1 MPFINKVT
9 VRGTTYFLE
18 NLTDGSNIAKLPT
31 AAQGLKAN
39 DILVTEGTLGK
50 FTVTPGQLEDFKN
63 EVETNFSDLEQEFS
77 GKFET
82 LESGISEDMTQFQKN
97 ITDDIGD
104 FKAEVD
110 KLVRYELPIA
120 TDSILGGVKAAIK
133 DEAMTREVGVDA
145 DGKLWVAT
153 DIDAAKEYTD
163 SKAYSVEI
171 VDVLPT
177 VEDAEDRT
185 FYLIPKTSG
194 NGYEKYWKI
203 TDADGNSQLDEFAG
217 SSTEVVSELPT
228 EGEIDVD
235 YIVYDGNVCL
245 YYKWISGNW
254 CMVAGSV
261 AKVLQS
267 TDELEHEVGNKYT
280 DYYVKNGEIYFH
292 YRWDNETSS
301 FAMVGSDSY
310 NKTEIDDMVRNINT
324 AVGNNA
330 DDIETNRSTIASVS
344 SALDSL
350 TSQFN
355 ALDTEGYTYEADYGK
370 AVLVDGGDE
379 VDNVFTLYEIKEGVK
394 TVKNRFVIQGGG
406 GGAATT
412 SKITFER
419 ITPSPAVFTKED
431 KVEIKFTF
439 SSVDED
445 NETVD
450 GTYTW
455 KIGNQVIAQG
465 NLKQG
470 ENVMDLTEYA
480 IIGTQK
486 FSLTMVDA
494 NGTMAVK
501 TWTIQVI
508 DVRIESDFKDSRT
521 YTAGSPVNFTYK
533 PYGSIPKTVHFKLDG
548 VEIGTANVSASG
560 TQQTYT
566 IPAHEHGTH
575 LFEAY
580 ITATVN
586 DIPIETDH
594 IYRDIIWYNE
604 ESEQPIVGCIYRYDH
619 YGVVK
624 SKQYN
629 SLSIDYHVFDPNTS
643 TPTVELIEDGV
654 VVSTL
659 TLESSANT
667 WVYKSADVKEHIL
680 QIKCIETVVEIHVD
694 VVDLGYTIAPVVAN
708 LAFDFNPVGKS
719 NSDVDKL
726 WKDASTGV
734 TMYVS
739 DNFDWSNG
747 GYQLD
752 SDGNQYFCIKAG
764 TTATINYNLFA
775 NDLVME
781 DGAEFKCVFKTTN
794 VGDPNAKFLTCK
806 SGADIPVGIEM
817 GVHSANMYAGSTDK
831 FLNIPYSEDDT
842 IEFDLNINTIGEGDD
857 AESYIMTYEDGVPYR
872 PLDYT
877 ASNRLYQQDPVPI
890 VIGSTDCDVHIYR
903 MKAYSA
909 YLSDKEILDNFIA
922 DAPNAEEMIARYER
936 NDIYDENG
944 NLDPD
949 KLAEKCPQLKIIKI
963 TCPQF
968 TVGKDNKVKAT
979 TIQCVHVGGDPVLDN
994 WTAVNSSHSGQGTTS
1009 DKYGISGRNVRL
1021 IMNNDNTEITMGDGT
1036 TKYVNGEGKVTL
1048 TRTSV
1053 PNNFFNIKLNIA
1065 SSENANNALL
1075 ANRYERYLPYQ
1086 TVANKRDSKTK
1097 TTMEF
1102 VNCIVF
1108 VKEIGDLA
1116 KHTEFQDNEWHYYG
1130 LGNLGD
1136 DKKTDK
1142 TRANDPKDVKEFTV
1156 EIADNTMPCSEFPS
1170 GQGTYPIAKEDW
1182 TVGNT
1187 AYDNIFIT
1195 ANDEEGEF
1203 KTFGNGTYEFRYE
1216 AKGITDEQRA
1226 ANIQTWCDFYGWVVT
1241 ATDEEFVNE
1250 FSNWFIE
1257 DAALYYYLFTERY
1270 TMTDNRAKNSF
1281 WHYSK
1286 VYLTEEEA
1294 ESDYYKASAQYYE
1307 IDNEKASI
1315 NNGYRF
1321 DFWGYDFDTGLG
1333 IDNNGVLNRPYGK
1346 EDIDLDENNS
1356 YIFNG
1361 ARSTFFMRIRNL
1373 MQGGLTRV
1381 YNAVKEAWSAV
1392 DLINE
1397 FDAWQSEFPEEI
1409 WRKDFE
1415 RKYYRPFT
1423 GESID
1428 NSIPKLDRNYLKER
1442 YNGRK
1447 KYHRRQ
1453 FERDQEIYMGTK
1465 YLASSVTNDTN
1476 DIMFR
1481 VNSPVGAVVPY
1492 EYKLKIIP
1500 YIDMYVSAMF
1510 GNATPQQ
1517 IRAKAGQEVILSAD
1531 FEKAD
1536 DTMINIYAANR
1547 IMELDGIAPCYIK
1560 TNRFG
1565 NATKLKKLTIG
1576 NHTPGYSNPYMETLN
1591 LGNNYLLKELDLTGC
1606 DGLKGELNMTKLG
1619 NLETLIADGTSLESV
1634 TFATNG
1640 KINSASLPA
1649 TITTAIMKNLNY
1661 LTDDNFVLPT
1671 NKLDTFTEENCPY
1684 IDEKSIVEK
1693 SIKTLTEVRL
1703 TGIDW
1708 ILESTDL
1715 LNKILNKF
1723 KNHLAG
1729 KVHIAGGIRQ
1739 RELDAYADAWPDLKV
1754 TYNSIITQY
1763 PATFLNW
1770 DGTPVLDKNGNPYVQ
1785 YVDQGYKPYDP
1796 TDMDMS
1802 TPVDIDR
1809 PTRESTA
1816 ENNFT
1821 FAGWHG
1827 LDVMAQ
1833 APITVTALYTSEIR
1847 TYTVRWLK
1855 MQGVPLVTKENVPY
1869 GFAVEYDGEWP
1880 TMTDNEDAL
1889 IFNVFAGW
1897 DKSTGFI
1904 SGDTDVYAK
1913 WETANGLPSS
1923 GTDIKKMSV
1932 AQIYGV
1938 ATSGNSDNYF
1948 EDGDYIDIK
1957 LGNDYSYKNDNII
1970 ENIIINN
1977 STVLNGTESKVV
1989 ESDIKLCGS
1998 DSPAFT
2004 MAIDFEFGTN
2014 DTTSPIRPTLVSCFE
2029 NANSKGLRLF
2039 YGADGNPAIQW
2050 GDQSMTVG
2058 RGTQRNMVV
2067 IRHEKGKEF
2076 IHVYA
2081 FNSASAV
2088 VGSYSADI
2096 DYQKLTRTTQQFT
2109 DRPVIIGGFRY
2120 DPEAGLDVGKLGGL
2134 CKGTVHWVKIWN
2146 EDLGDADARNLAAWT
2161 HETVRFQYCG
2171 SGRYQVNPNTGRMTG
2186 ASFICENLLTY
2197 NYHINSSQSNVGG
2210 WEASEMRDF
2219 CNERIYDAFPTVWK
2233 SIIKKPY
2240 IPANIGNDST
2250 TVVSSQDYIYLPSCK
2265 ELNVLV
2271 TTVPYNNEGS
2281 VISWICNDDKGT
2293 APQKRIKTQ
2302 NGVAAKYWTR
2312 SAYKGYDRY
2321 WTYIA
2326 EDGSVNGNLTYA
2338 YTQTKNGIC
2347 PCFSI

>member
-9 VRGTTYFLE
+9 VRGTTYYLE

-31 AAQGLKAN
+31 ASQGLKAN
-39 DILVTEGTLGK
+39 DVLVTEGTLGK
-50 FTVTPGQLEDFKN
+50 FTVTPSQLEEFKTQ
-63 EVETNFSDLEQEFS
+63 VGTNFSDLEQDIS
-77 GKFET
+77 DQFET
-82 LESGISEDMTQFQKN
+82 LESGISENITQFQKD
-97 ITDDIGD
+97 ITEDID
-104 FKAEVD
+104 EFKAEVD

-120 TDSILGGVKAAIK
+120 TENTLGGVQPVTKTDDMIY
-133 DEAMTREVGVDA
+133 EVGVDEE
-145 DGKLWVAT
+145 GKLWVES
-153 DIDAAKEYTD
+153 DLEESKLYTD
-163 SKAYSVEI
+163 SLSYHVEI
-171 VDVLPT
+171 VDALPA
-177 VEDAEDRT
+177 VEEAEDRT

-194 NGYEKYWKI
+194 KGYEKYWKI
-203 TDADGNSQLDEFAG
+203 TKTIVDDEGNEIVESQLDEFAG
-217 SSTEVVSELPT
+217 SATEIVSELPDV
-228 EGEIDVD
+228 GEDDVD
-235 YIVYDGNVCL
+235 YLVYDGNVCL

-261 AKVLQS
+261 AKALS
-267 TDELEHEVGNKYT
+267 SMDELAQENGNEFT

-292 YRWDNETSS
+292 YRWDGSN
-301 FAMVGSDSY
+301 FVMVGSDSY
-310 NKTEIDDMVRNINT
+310 DKTEIDDMVRNINT
-324 AVGNNA
+324 AISNNA

-344 SALDSL
+344 GSLDSL

-406 GGAATT
+406 GGTTTT
-412 SKITFER
+412 STITFER
-419 ITPSPAVFTKED
+419 ITPSPAVFTKEN
-431 KVEIKFTF
+431 KVEIYFTF
-439 SSVDED
+439 SSVDTD

-455 KIGNQVIAQG
+455 KLGNQVIAQG

-470 ENVMDLTEYA
+470 ENYIDLTDFA
-480 IIGTQK
+480 TIGTQK

-508 DVRIESDFKDSRT
+508 DVRIESDFRDSRT
-521 YTAGSPVNFTYK
+521 YAAGTPVNFTYK

-548 VEIGTANVSASG
+548 KEIGTATITASG

-566 IPAHEHGTH
+566 IPAQDHGTH

-580 ITATVN
+580 VTATVN
-586 DIPIETDH
+586 DIPIEPDH

-604 ESEQPIVGCIYRYDH
+604 ESEQPVIGCVYRHDY
-619 YGVVK
+619 YGTVK

-680 QIKCIETVVEIHVD
+680 QIKCRDTVVEIHVD
-694 VVDLGYTIAPVVAN
+694 VVDLGYTITPVLAN

-726 WKDASTGV
+726 WKDTNTGV
-734 TMYVS
+734 TMSVS

-752 SDGNQYFCIKAG
+752 SDGNQYFCVKAG

-775 NDLVME
+775 NDLVMD

-794 VGDPNAKFLTCK
+794 VGNPNAKFLTCK
-806 SGADIPVGIEM
+806 SGTDIPVGIEM
-817 GVHSANMYAGSTDK
+817 SVHSANMYAGSTDK
-831 FLNIPYSEDDT
+831 FLNIPYSEDDV
-842 IEFDLNINTIGEGDD
+842 IEFDLNINILGEGDD
-857 AESYIMTYEDGVPYR
+857 AESYIMTYEDGVCYR

-903 MKAYSA
+903 MKAYTA

-968 TVGKDNKVKAT
+968 TTGKDDKVGDT

-994 WTAVNSSHSGQGTTS
+994 WTAINSSHSGQGTTS
-1009 DKYGISGRNVRL
+1009 DKYGISGRNIRL

-1048 TRTSV
+1048 TRGSV
-1053 PNNFFNIKLNIA
+1053 PNNYFNIKVNVA

-1075 ANRYERYLPYQ
+1075 AGRYDRYLPYS

-1102 VNCIVF
+1102 VPCIVF
-1108 VKEIGDLA
+1108 VKEIGDLS
-1116 KHTEFQDNEWHYYG
+1116 KHTEFQDNEWHYYA

-1142 TRANDPKDVKEFTV
+1142 TRANDSKDVKEFTV

-1170 GQGTYPIAKEDW
+1170 GEDAYPIAKENW
-1182 TVGNT
+1182 RAGNT
-1187 AYDNIFIT
+1187 AYDNIWVYGY
-1195 ANDEEGEF
+1195 DKKGEF
-1203 KTFGNGTYEFRYE
+1203 NTFGNGTYEFRYE
-1216 AKGITDEQRA
+1216 AKGVTDEQRE
-1226 ANIQTWCDFYGWVVT
+1226 ANIQTWCDLYGWIVT

-1257 DAALYYYLFTERY
+1257 DAALYFYLFTERY
-1270 TMTDNRAKNSF
+1270 TMTDSRAKNSF
-1281 WHYSK
+1281 WHWSK

-1294 ESDYYKASAQYYE
+1294 ESDYYKNSAVFYE
-1307 IDNEKASI
+1307 VDNEKASI
-1315 NNGYRF
+1315 NGGYRC
-1321 DFWGYDFDTGLG
+1321 DFWFYDADTAIG

-1373 MQGGLTRV
+1373 MKGGLTRV
-1381 YNAVKEAWSAV
+1381 YNAVKDAWDAN
-1392 DLINE
+1392 DLITE

-1409 WRKDFE
+1409 WRRNFE
-1415 RKYYRPFT
+1415 RLYYRPFVGT
-1423 GESID
+1423 SID
-1428 NSIPKLDRNYLKER
+1428 NSIPKLDKAYLKER

-1465 YLASSVTNDTN
+1465 YLATSVTSDTN

-1481 VNSPVGAVVPY
+1481 VNSPVNTVVPY
-1492 EYKLKIIP
+1492 EYKLKIVP

-1547 IMELDGIAPCYIK
+1547 IMELDGISACYIK

-1565 NATKLKKLTIG
+1565 NATKLKKLIVG
-1576 NHTPGYSNPYMETLN
+1576 NHTLGYSNPYMETLN
-1591 LGNNYLLKELDLTGC
+1591 LGNNYLLKTLDLTGC

-1708 ILESTDL
+1708 ILESTDM
-1715 LNKILNKF
+1715 LNKILSKF

-1739 RELDAYADAWPDLKV
+1739 RELDAYAKAWPDLKV

-1763 PATFLNW
+1763 PAMFLNW
-1770 DGTPVLDKNGNPYVQ
+1770 DGTPVLDKNGEPYVQ

-1796 TDMDMS
+1796 IEAGE
-1802 TPVDIDR
+1802 IDA
-1809 PTRESTA
+1809 PTKESTA
-1816 ENNFT
+1816 EHNFM
-1821 FAGWHG
+1821 FDSWHG

-1833 APITVTALYTSEIR
+1833 APITVTALYTSEVR

-1855 MQGVPLVTKENVPY
+1855 MAGVPMVTKNNVPY
-1869 GFAVEYDGEWP
+1869 GSSVQYDGEWP

-1889 IFNVFAGW
+1889 IFNIFAGW

-1913 WETANGLPSS
+1913 WETANGLPSD
-1923 GTDIKKMSV
+1923 GTDMKNMSV

-1938 ATSGNSDNYF
+1938 ATSGHNNRYF
-1948 EDGDYIDIK
+1948 EYQDYIDIK
-1957 LGNDYSYKNDNII
+1957 LGNDYSYSNVTENTII
-1970 ENIIINN
+1970 SNN
-1977 STVLNGTESKVV
+1977 TVFDGSESKVV
-1989 ESDIKLCGS
+1989 ESDIKLCGEE
-1998 DSPAFT
+1998 SPAFT
-2004 MAIDFEFGTN
+2004 MAIDFEFGVN
-2014 DTTSPIRPTLVSCFE
+2014 DTTSPVRPTLVSCFE
-2029 NANSKGLRLF
+2029 NANSKGFRLF
-2039 YGADGNPAIQW
+2039 YGTDGNPTIQW
-2050 GDQSMTVG
+2050 GDQTMTVG
-2058 RGTQRNMVV
+2058 YGTQRNMVV

-2076 IHVYA
+2076 VHVYA
-2081 FNSASAV
+2081 FNGASA
-2088 VGSYSADI
+2088 GSGAYSTNI
-2096 DYQKLTRTTQQFT
+2096 DYKTLTRTTQQFT

-2120 DPEAGLDVGKLGGL
+2120 DPESGADVGKLGGL

-2146 EDLGDADARNLAAWT
+2146 DDLGDADARNLAAWT

-2171 SGRYQVNPNTGRMTG
+2171 SGRYQVNPSTGRMTG
-2186 ASFICENLLTY
+2186 ASFICENLLSY
-2197 NYHINSSQSNVGG
+2197 GRSINSSQSNVGG
-2210 WEASEMRDF
+2210 WGASEMRSF
-2219 CNERIYDAFPTVWK
+2219 CNSRIYDAFPTVWK

-2240 IPANIGNDST
+2240 IPANIGNDSSS
-2250 TVVSSQDYIYLPSCK
+2250 VVTSQDYIYLPSHVELTATTIDPYSK
-2265 ELNVLV
+2265 EG
-2271 TTVPYNNEGS
+2271 YA
-2281 VISWICNDDKGT
+2281 ISWMT
-2293 APQKRIKTQ
+2293 STTSRIKRQ

-2312 SAYKGYDRY
+2312 SAMKGYDRY
-2321 WTYIA
+2321 WVYIG

-2338 YTQTKNGIC
+2338 YPQTKNGIC

>member
-9 VRGTTYFLE
+9 VRGTTYYLE
-18 NLTDGSNIAKLPT
+18 NLTDGSNIVRLPKGI
-31 AAQGLKAN
+31 AA
-39 DILVTEGTLGK
+39 DDEFVTRNTLGQ
-50 FTVTPGQLEDFKN
+50 FTVSEQELEDFKN
-63 EVETNFSDLEQEFS
+63 E
-77 GKFET
+77 
-82 LESGISEDMTQFQKN
+82 
-97 ITDDIGD
+97 ITGD
-104 FKAEVD
+104 FNTFKTESSDQLTWFQTEISGEIKTFKTDIIDDLNDFKTEVD
-110 KLVRYELPIA
+110 KLVRYELPVA
-120 TDSILGGVKAAIK
+120 TDSVLGGVKAATK
-133 DEAMTREVGVDA
+133 DDTMTREVGVDT

-171 VDVLPT
+171 VDALPA

-185 FYLIPKTSG
+185 FYLIPKASG

-203 TDADGNSQLDEFAG
+203 TNITADEEGNEIVESKLDEFAG
-217 SSTEVVSELPT
+217 SSTEVVSELPD

-267 TDELEHEVGNKYT
+267 ADKLEQEIGNEYT

-301 FAMVGSDSY
+301 FVMVGSDSY

-324 AVGNNA
+324 AVSNNT

-379 VDNVFTLYEIKEGVK
+379 VDNVFTLYEFKEGVK

-406 GGAATT
+406 GGIATT

-470 ENVMDLTEYA
+470 ENTMDLSDFA

-521 YTAGSPVNFTYK
+521 YIAGSPVNFTYK

-548 VEIGTANVSASG
+548 VEIGTTTITASG

-566 IPAHEHGTH
+566 IPAQERGAH
-575 LFEAY
+575 LFETY

-586 DIPIETDH
+586 DVPIETDH
-594 IYRDIIWYNE
+594 IYKDIIWYNE
-604 ESEQPIVGCIYRYDH
+604 ESDQPVVGCIYRYDY
-619 YGVVK
+619 YGTVT
-624 SKQYN
+624 SKQYS
-629 SLSIDYHVFDPNTS
+629 SLSINYHVFDPNTS

-680 QIKCIETVVEIHVD
+680 QIKCKETVVEIHIN
-694 VVDLGYTIAPVVAN
+694 VVELGYDISPVVAN

-726 WKDASTGV
+726 WKDANTGV
-734 TMYVS
+734 TMSVS

-752 SDGNQYFCIKAG
+752 SDGNQYFCVKAG

-775 NDLVME
+775 NDLVMD

-806 SGADIPVGIEM
+806 SGTDIPVGIEM
-817 GVHSANMYAGSTDK
+817 GVHSANMYAGSVDK
-831 FLNIPYSEDDT
+831 FLNIPYSEDDV

-890 VIGSTDCDVHIYR
+890 VIGSKDCDVHIYR
-903 MKAYSA
+903 MKAYVA

-922 DAPNAEEMIARYER
+922 DASNAEEMISRYER
-936 NDIYDENG
+936 NDVYDENG

-968 TVGKDNKVKAT
+968 TTGKDNKIEDT
-979 TIQCVHVGGDPVLDN
+979 TIQCIHVGGDPILDN
-994 WTAVNSSHSGQGTTS
+994 WTAVNCSHSGQGTTS

-1021 IMNNDNTEITMGDGT
+1021 IMNNDDTEITMGDGT

-1048 TRTSV
+1048 TRNSV
-1053 PNNFFNIKLNIA
+1053 PNNYFNIKLNIA

-1097 TTMEF
+1097 TTMQF

-1108 VKEIGDLA
+1108 VKEIGDLN

-1136 DKKTDK
+1136 DKKTDA
-1142 TRANDPKDVKEFTV
+1142 TRANDSKDVKEFTV

-1170 GQGTYPIAKEDW
+1170 GQDVYPIAKEDW
-1182 TVGNT
+1182 TVGNV
-1187 AYDNIFIT
+1187 AYDNIFVT
-1195 ANDEEGEF
+1195 ANDEEGKF

-1216 AKGITDEQRA
+1216 AKDITDEQRA

-1250 FSNWFIE
+1250 LSNWFIE
-1257 DAALYYYLFTERY
+1257 DSALYYYLFTERY

-1294 ESDYYKASAQYYE
+1294 ESDYYKASAEYYE

-1321 DFWGYDFDTGLG
+1321 DLWGYDFDTALG

-1356 YIFNG
+1356 YVFNG

-1373 MQGGLTRV
+1373 MQGGLNRV
-1381 YNAVKEAWSAV
+1381 YNTVKDAWDAD

-1397 FDAWQSEFPEEI
+1397 FDTWQSEFPEEI

-1481 VNSPVGAVVPY
+1481 VNSPVNAVVPY
-1492 EYKLKIIP
+1492 EYKLKIVP

-1510 GNATPQQ
+1510 GNSTPQQ
-1517 IRAKAGQEVILSAD
+1517 KRAKAGEEVELSAD
-1531 FEKAD
+1531 FVKAD

-1547 IMELDGIAPCYIK
+1547 IMELDGISACYIK

-1565 NATKLKKLTIG
+1565 NAAKLKKLIVG

-1591 LGNNYLLKELDLTGC
+1591 LGNNYLLKTLDLTGC
-1606 DGLKGELNMTKLG
+1606 DGLKGELNMAKLG

-1640 KINSASLPA
+1640 KINTASLPA

-1661 LTDDNFVLPT
+1661 LTDNTFVLPT
-1671 NKLDTFTEENCPY
+1671 DKLDTFTEENCPY

-1693 SIKTLTEVRL
+1693 SINTLTEVRL

-1708 ILESTDL
+1708 ILESTDI
-1715 LNKILNKF
+1715 LNKILSKF
-1723 KNHLAG
+1723 KNHLTG
-1729 KVHIAGGIRQ
+1729 KIHIAGGVRQ
-1739 RELDAYADAWPDLKV
+1739 RELDAYAKAWPDLKI
-1754 TYNSIITQY
+1754 TYNTMITQY

-1770 DGTPVLDKNGNPYVQ
+1770 DGTPILNKNGDPYVQ
-1785 YVDQGYKPYDP
+1785 YVDQGYKPYNPIETGEID
-1796 TDMDMS
+1796 
-1802 TPVDIDR
+1802 TPI
-1809 PTRESTA
+1809 RESTA
-1816 ENNFT
+1816 EYNFIFT
-1821 FAGWHG
+1821 RWHG
-1827 LDVMAQ
+1827 IDVMAQ
-1833 APITVTALYTSEIR
+1833 APITITALYTSEIR
-1847 TYTVRWLK
+1847 TYTVRWMK
-1855 MQGVPLVTKENVPY
+1855 IEGVPLVTKENIPY
-1869 GFAVEYDGEWP
+1869 GSDVQYDGEWP
-1880 TMTDNEDAL
+1880 TMSDNEDAL

-1913 WETANGLPSS
+1913 WETANGLPSM
-1923 GTDIKKMSV
+1923 GTDMKNMSV

-1938 ATSGNSDNYF
+1938 ATSGNNSSYF
-1948 EDGDYIDIK
+1948 EDKDYIDIK
-1957 LGNDYSYKNDNII
+1957 LGNDYSYNNVT
-1970 ENIIINN
+1970 ENVIINN
-1977 STVLNGTESKVV
+1977 DTIFDGSESKVI
-1989 ESDIKLCGS
+1989 ESDIRLCGY

-2004 MAIDFEFGTN
+2004 IAIDFEFGVN

-2029 NANSKGLRLF
+2029 NANSKGMRLF
-2039 YGADGNPAIQW
+2039 YGPDGNPTIQW
-2050 GDQSMTVG
+2050 GDQTMTVG
-2058 RGTQRNMVV
+2058 YGTQRNMVV
-2067 IRHEKGKEF
+2067 IRHSKGEELV
-2076 IHVYA
+2076 HVYA
-2081 FNSASAV
+2081 FNGANA
-2088 VGSYSADI
+2088 GSNAYAANI
-2096 DYQKLTRTTQQFT
+2096 DYKTLTRTTPQFT

-2120 DPEAGLDVGKLGGL
+2120 DPEAGSDVGKLGGL
-2134 CKGTVHWVKIWN
+2134 CNGTVHWVKVWN
-2146 EDLGDADARNLAAWT
+2146 EDLGDVDARNLAAWT

-2186 ASFICENLLTY
+2186 ASFICENLLSY
-2197 NYHINSSQSNVGG
+2197 GYHINSSQSNVGG
-2210 WEASEMRDF
+2210 WEASAMRDF
-2219 CNERIYDAFPTVWK
+2219 CNSRVYNAFPTIWK
-2233 SIIKKPY
+2233 SVMKQPY
-2240 IPANIGNDST
+2240 VPANIGNNSS
-2250 TVVSSQDYIYLPSCK
+2250 TVVTSQDYIYLPSYV
-2265 ELNVLV
+2265 EL
-2271 TTVPYNNEGS
+2271 TAIATDPYDHEGYA
-2281 VISWICNDDKGT
+2281 ISWMINPAD
-2293 APQKRIKTQ
+2293 RIKRQ
-2302 NGVAAKYWTR
+2302 NGVASKYWTR
-2312 SAYKGYDRY
+2312 SSMKGYDRY
-2321 WTYIA
+2321 WVYVA
-2326 EDGSVNGNLTYA
+2326 EDGTMNSHLTYA
-2338 YTQTKNGIC
+2338 YPQTKNGIC

>member
-9 VRGTTYFLE
+9 VRGTTYYLE

-31 AAQGLKAN
+31 ANQGLRAN
-39 DILVTEGTLGK
+39 DTLVTEGTLGN
-50 FTVTPGQLEDFKN
+50 FTVTPAQFEELKTSVNNQFNTLTD
-63 EVETNFSDLEQEFS
+63 DFS
-77 GKFET
+77 GRFNT
-82 LESGISEDMTQFQKN
+82 LETDLTGDMTAFQ
-97 ITDDIGD
+97 TDINKDLTE

-110 KLVRYELPIA
+110 KLVRYELPVA
-120 TDSILGGVKAAIK
+120 TADTLGGVKPVTKTEDMVYPI
-133 DEAMTREVGVDA
+133 GVDD
-145 DGKLWVAT
+145 DGKLWVESDLEKSKT
-153 DIDAAKEYTD
+153 YTD
-163 SKAYSVEI
+163 EKSYNVEI
-171 VDVLPT
+171 VDVLPA
-177 VEDAEDRT
+177 VEYAEDRT
-185 FYLIPKTSG
+185 FYLIPKASG
-194 NGYEKYWKI
+194 KGYEKYWKI
-203 TDADGNSQLDEFAG
+203 TKTTMDEEGNEIVESQLDEFAG
-217 SSTEVVSELPT
+217 SATEIVTSIEEVLEPD
-228 EGEIDVD
+228 EDVD
-235 YIVYDGNVCL
+235 YLVYDGTVCL

-267 TDELEHEVGNKYT
+267 ADELEQEPGNEYT
-280 DYYVKNGEIYFH
+280 DYYVKNENGNIYFH

-301 FAMVGSDSY
+301 FKMVGSDSY
-310 NKTEIDDMVRNINT
+310 NKTEIDDMVRTINT
-324 AVGNNA
+324 NVSNNA

-379 VDNVFTLYEIKEGVK
+379 VDNVFTLYEIKEGIK

-406 GGAATT
+406 GGTTTT

-431 KVEIKFTF
+431 KIEIKFTF

-455 KIGNQVIAQG
+455 KLGNQVIAQG

-480 IIGTQK
+480 IVGTQK

-508 DVRIESDFKDSRT
+508 DVRIESDFRDSRT
-521 YTAGSPVNFTYK
+521 YAADSPVNFTYK

-548 VEIGTANVSASG
+548 VEIGTATVSASG

-566 IPAHEHGTH
+566 IPAQEHGTH
-575 LFEAY
+575 LFEVY

-604 ESEQPIVGCIYRYDH
+604 ESEQPVIGCIYRYDY
-619 YGVVK
+619 YGAVE

-659 TLESSANT
+659 TLESSAGT
-667 WVYKSADVKEHIL
+667 WVYKSADIKEHVL
-680 QIKCIETVVEIHVD
+680 QIKCREAVVEIHVNI
-694 VVDLGYTIAPVVAN
+694 VYLGYTITPVLAN

-719 NSDVDKL
+719 NGDVDKL
-726 WKDASTGV
+726 WQDTNTGV
-734 TMYVS
+734 TMSVS

-752 SDGNQYFCIKAG
+752 SDGNQYFCVKAG

-806 SGADIPVGIEM
+806 SGTDIPVGIEM
-817 GVHSANMYAGSTDK
+817 SVHSANMYAGSTEK

-842 IEFDLNINTIGEGDD
+842 IEFDLNINILGEGDG

-877 ASNRLYQQDPVPI
+877 ASNRLYQQDPLPI

-903 MKAYSA
+903 MKAYTA

-968 TVGKDNKVKAT
+968 TTDKDEKIKDT
-979 TIQCVHVGGDPVLDN
+979 TIQCVHVGGDPILDN
-994 WTAVNSSHSGQGTTS
+994 WTAVNCRHSGQGTTS
-1009 DKYGISGRNVRL
+1009 NKYGISGRNIRL
-1021 IMNNDNTEITMGDGT
+1021 IMNDDNTEITMGDGT

-1048 TRTSV
+1048 TRGSV
-1053 PNNFFNIKLNIA
+1053 PNNFFNIKVNIA

-1075 ANRYERYLPYQ
+1075 AKRYERYLPYR
-1086 TVANKRDSKTK
+1086 TVANKRDAKTK
-1097 TTMEF
+1097 ITMEF

-1108 VKEIGDLA
+1108 VKEIGDLS
-1116 KHTEFQDNEWHYYG
+1116 KHTEFQDNEWHYYA
-1130 LGNLGD
+1130 LGNIGD

-1142 TRANDPKDVKEFTV
+1142 SRANDPKDVKEFTV
-1156 EIADNTMPCSEFPS
+1156 EIADNTLPCSEFPS

-1182 TVGNT
+1182 AVGNT
-1187 AYDNIFIT
+1187 AYDNIFVT

-1226 ANIQTWCDFYGWVVT
+1226 ANIQTWCDLYGWIVT
-1241 ATDEEFVNE
+1241 STDEEFVNE

-1257 DAALYYYLFTERY
+1257 DAALYFYLFTERY
-1270 TMTDNRAKNSF
+1270 TMTDSRAKNSF
-1281 WHYSK
+1281 WHWSK

-1294 ESDYYKASAQYYE
+1294 ESDYYKNSVEFYE
-1307 IDNEKASI
+1307 VDNEKASI
-1315 NNGYRF
+1315 NSGYRC
-1321 DFWGYDFDTGLG
+1321 DFWFYDNDTSLG

-1361 ARSTFFMRIRNL
+1361 ARSTFFMRIRSL
-1373 MQGGLTRV
+1373 MQGGLNRV
-1381 YNAVKEAWSAV
+1381 YNAVKDAWNAN

-1397 FDAWQSEFPEEI
+1397 FDTWQSEFPEEI

-1428 NSIPKLDRNYLKER
+1428 NSIPKLDKDFLKKR

-1465 YLASSVTNDTN
+1465 YLASSVTSDTN

-1492 EYKLKIIP
+1492 EYNLKIVP

-1510 GNATPQQ
+1510 GNTIPQQ

-1547 IMELDGIAPCYIK
+1547 IMELDGISACYIK

-1565 NATKLKKLTIG
+1565 NATKLKKLIVG

-1591 LGNNYLLKELDLTGC
+1591 LGNNYLLKTLDLTGC

-1619 NLETLIADGTSLESV
+1619 NLETLIADGTSLDTV

-1640 KINSASLPA
+1640 KIHSASLPA

-1684 IDEKSIVEK
+1684 IDEKNIVEK

-1715 LNKILNKF
+1715 LNKILGKF

-1729 KVHIAGGIRQ
+1729 KVHIAGGIRK
-1739 RELDAYADAWPDLKV
+1739 RELEAYAEAWPDLRV
-1754 TYNSIITQY
+1754 TYNSEITQY
-1763 PATFLNW
+1763 PVTFLNW
-1770 DGTPVLDKNGNPYVQ
+1770 NGTHVLDKNGNPYVQ

-1796 TDMDMS
+1796 IEAGE
-1802 TPVDIDR
+1802 IDA
-1809 PTRESTA
+1809 PTKESTA
-1816 ENNFT
+1816 EHNFT
-1821 FAGWHG
+1821 FASWHG
-1827 LDVMAQ
+1827 LDTIAQ
-1833 APITVTALYTSEIR
+1833 APMTVTAIYTSEIR
-1847 TYTVRWLK
+1847 TYIVRWLK
-1855 MQGVPLVTKENVPY
+1855 MAGVPICTMTNVPY
-1869 GFAVEYDGEWP
+1869 GSAVEYDYENYGWP

-1889 IFNVFAGW
+1889 NFNIFTGW
-1897 DKSTGFI
+1897 DNSTGFI
-1904 SGDTDVYAK
+1904 TGDLDVYAQ
-1913 WETANGLPSS
+1913 WDHMDGLPPE
-1923 GTDIKKMSV
+1923 DRKMWDMTPVQLYSV
-1932 AQIYGV
+1932 A
-1938 ATSGNSDNYF
+1938 ASGQWGGQWLDK
-1948 EDGDYIDIK
+1948 DYIDIQM
-1957 LGNDYSYKNDNII
+1957 GNDYSYNNVGDNVIGR
-1970 ENIIINN
+1970 EV
-1977 STVLNGTESKVV
+1977 VLNGSESNVV
-1989 ESDIKLCGS
+1989 DSDIKLFGNGCGS
-1998 DSPAFT
+1998 FT
-2004 MAIDFEFGTN
+2004 MAIDYEFSTHSTDATLLSCYEFDTKAGFRLKSNNTNPVIEFGDVTK
-2014 DTTSPIRPTLVSCFE
+2014 V
-2029 NANSKGLRLF
+2029 
-2039 YGADGNPAIQW
+2039 
-2050 GDQSMTVG
+2050 VG
-2058 RGTQRNMVV
+2058 YKNNRDMLV
-2067 IRHEKGKEF
+2067 IRYEQPTNTM
-2076 IHVYA
+2076 HVYTCNGTLASDSYADSITEITISPLKQVNTEATVMLGA
-2081 FNSASAV
+2081 FKFLHNDV
-2088 VGSYSADI
+2088 LDNLGS
-2096 DYQKLTRTTQQFT
+2096 
-2109 DRPVIIGGFRY
+2109 
-2120 DPEAGLDVGKLGGL
+2120 
-2134 CKGTVHWVKIWN
+2134 GTIHWAKVWD
-2146 EDLGDADARNLAAWT
+2146 EDLGDTIARSLAAWT
-2161 HETVRFQYCG
+2161 HETIRFEYTKNNKYRFA
-2171 SGRYQVNPNTGRMTG
+2171 SDSSRYSG
-2186 ASFICENLLTY
+2186 ASFICQNLLGRKHKMMNGSVNT
-2197 NYHINSSQSNVGG
+2197 NGWHNSS
-2210 WEASEMRDF
+2210 MRTF
-2219 CNERIYDAFPTVWK
+2219 CNERFYQAFPTAWK
-2233 SIIKKPY
+2233 SIIKKVQ
-2240 IPANIGNDST
+2240 ISANTGTPDS
-2250 TVVSSQDYIYLPSCK
+2250 VPLAMDYIYLPSYA
-2265 ELNVLV
+2265 ELSSV
-2271 TTVPYNNEGS
+2271 TSAPYTSEGDKIAWMNNNPAR
-2281 VISWICNDDKGT
+2281 V
-2293 APQKRIKTQ
+2293 KTI
-2302 NGVAAKYWTR
+2302 NGVVSSYYTR
-2312 SAYKGYDRY
+2312 SAHYSNSSASTTNGKYFV
-2321 WTYIA
+2321 TVNS
-2326 EDGSVNGNLTYA
+2326 DGTIPGTFVVPSNSLGV
-2338 YTQTKNGIC
+2338 C
-2347 PCFSI
+2347 PCFSIG

>member
-9 VRGTTYFLE
+9 VRGTTYYLE
-18 NLTDGSNIAKLPT
+18 NLTNGSDIAKLPT

-39 DILVTEGTLGK
+39 DTLVTEGTLGK
-50 FTVTPGQLEDFKN
+50 FTVTPGQLEDFKTSVN
-63 EVETNFSDLEQEFS
+63 DQFNSLTEDFS
-77 GKFET
+77 GKFNT
-82 LESGISEDMTQFQKN
+82 LETDLTGEMTAFQ
-97 ITDDIGD
+97 TDINKDLTD

-120 TDSILGGVKAAIK
+120 TTDTLGGVQPVTKT
-133 DEAMTREVGVDA
+133 DDMTYEVGVDA
-145 DGKLWVAT
+145 EGKLWVTSDLAES
-153 DIDAAKEYTD
+153 KQYTD
-163 SKAYSVEI
+163 ERSYNLEI
-171 VDVLPT
+171 VDALPAI
-177 VEDAEDRT
+177 EDAEDRT
-185 FYLIPKTSG
+185 FYLIPKASG

-217 SSTEVVSELPT
+217 SSTEVVTELPA

-235 YIVYDGNVCL
+235 YIVYDGTVCL

-267 TDELEHEVGNKYT
+267 ADELEQEIGNEHT

-292 YRWDNETSS
+292 YRWSNETSS

-324 AVGNNA
+324 SISNNT

-406 GGAATT
+406 GGTATT

-480 IIGTQK
+480 IVGTQK

-508 DVRIESDFKDSRT
+508 DVRIESDFRDSRT
-521 YTAGSPVNFTYK
+521 YAAGSPVNFTYK

-548 VEIGTANVSASG
+548 IEIGTANVSASG

-566 IPAHEHGTH
+566 IPAHDHGTH
-575 LFEAY
+575 LFETY

-604 ESEQPIVGCIYRYDH
+604 ESEQPVIGCIYRHDY

-680 QIKCIETVVEIHVD
+680 QIKCKETVVEIHVD
-694 VVDLGYTIAPVVAN
+694 VIELGYDISPVIAN

-726 WKDASTGV
+726 WKDANTGV
-734 TMYVS
+734 TMSVS

-752 SDGNQYFCIKAG
+752 SDGNQYFCVKAG

-775 NDLVME
+775 NDLVTE

-806 SGADIPVGIEM
+806 SGTDIPVGIEM
-817 GVHSANMYAGSTDK
+817 SVHSANMYAGSTDK
-831 FLNIPYSEDDT
+831 FLNIPYSEDDV
-842 IEFDLNINTIGEGDD
+842 IEFDLNINTLGDEDD
-857 AESYIMTYEDGVPYR
+857 AESYIMSYEDGVTYR

-877 ASNRLYQQDPVPI
+877 ASNRLYQQNPVPI

-903 MKAYSA
+903 MKAYAA

-968 TVGKDNKVKAT
+968 TVGKDDKVGDT
-979 TIQCVHVGGDPVLDN
+979 IIQCVHVGGDPILDN
-994 WTAVNSSHSGQGTTS
+994 WTAVNASHSGQGTTS
-1009 DKYGISGRNVRL
+1009 DKYGISGRNIRL
-1021 IMNNDNTEITMGDGT
+1021 IMNNDDTEITMGDGT

-1053 PNNFFNIKLNIA
+1053 PNNYFNIKVNVA

-1075 ANRYERYLPYQ
+1075 AKRYERYLPYR

-1108 VKEIGDLA
+1108 VKEIGDLS
-1116 KHTEFQDNEWHYYG
+1116 KHTEFQDDAWHFYA

-1136 DKKTDK
+1136 DKKSDK

-1156 EIADNTMPCSEFPS
+1156 EIADNTLPCSEFPS
-1170 GQGTYPIAKEDW
+1170 GNGTYPIAKEDW

-1187 AYDNIFIT
+1187 AYDNIFTT

-1226 ANIQTWCDFYGWVVT
+1226 ANIQTWCDLYGWIVT
-1241 ATDEEFVNE
+1241 ATDEEFVSE

-1257 DAALYYYLFTERY
+1257 DAALYFYLFTERY
-1270 TMTDNRAKNSF
+1270 TMTDSRAKNSF
-1281 WHYSK
+1281 WHWSK

-1294 ESDYYKASAQYYE
+1294 ESDYYKNSAVFYE

-1315 NNGYRF
+1315 NGGYRC
-1321 DFWGYDFDTGLG
+1321 DFWFYDADTAIG

-1373 MQGGLTRV
+1373 MQGGLNRV
-1381 YNAVKEAWSAV
+1381 YNAVKDAWSA
-1392 DLINE
+1392 DHLINE
-1397 FDAWQSEFPEEI
+1397 FDTWQSEFPEEI

-1423 GESID
+1423 GGSID

-1492 EYKLKIIP
+1492 EYKLKIVP

-1517 IRAKAGQEVILSAD
+1517 IRAKAGEEVILSAD

-1565 NATKLKKLTIG
+1565 NATKLKKLIIG

-1606 DGLKGELNMTKLG
+1606 DGLKGELNMAKLG
-1619 NLETLIADGTSLESV
+1619 NLETMIADGTSLESV

-1715 LNKILNKF
+1715 LNQILSKF
-1723 KNHLAG
+1723 KNHLSG

-1809 PTRESTA
+1809 PIRESTA

-1855 MQGVPLVTKENVPY
+1855 MEGVPMVTKENVPY
-1869 GFAVEYDGEWP
+1869 GSSVQYDGEWP

-1889 IFNVFAGW
+1889 IFNIFDGW

-1913 WETANGLPSS
+1913 WETANGLPSD
-1923 GTDIKKMSV
+1923 GTDMKDMSV

-1938 ATSGNSDNYF
+1938 VTSGNNSKYF
-1948 EDGDYIDIK
+1948 EDRDYVDVK
-1957 LGNDYSYKNDNII
+1957 FGNDYSYSNVA
-1970 ENIIINN
+1970 ENVIIN
-1977 STVLNGTESKVV
+1977 SDIIFDGTESKIV
-1989 ESDIKLCGS
+1989 ESDIRLCGS

-2004 MAIDFEFGTN
+2004 MAIDFEFGDN
-2014 DTTSPIRPTLVSCFE
+2014 DKTSPVRPTLVSCFE
-2029 NANSKGLRLF
+2029 NANSKGMRLF
-2039 YGADGNPAIQW
+2039 YGTDGNPAIQW
-2050 GDQSMTVG
+2050 GDQTMTVG
-2058 RGTQRNMVV
+2058 YGKQRNMVV
-2067 IRHEKGKEF
+2067 IRHAKGEEF

-2081 FNSASAV
+2081 FNGVNAGAEAYTAS
-2088 VGSYSADI
+2088 I
-2096 DYQKLTRTTQQFT
+2096 DYKTLTRTTQQFT

-2120 DPEAGLDVGKLGGL
+2120 DPEAGSEVGRLGGL
-2134 CKGTVHWVKIWN
+2134 CNGTVYWAKIWN

-2186 ASFICENLLTY
+2186 ASFICENLLAHGY
-2197 NYHINSSQSNVGG
+2197 RINSSQSNVGG

-2219 CNERIYDAFPTVWK
+2219 CNERVYNAFPTIWK
-2233 SIIKKPY
+2233 SVIKKPY
-2240 IPANIGNDST
+2240 IPANIGNNSS
-2250 TVVSSQDYIYLPSCK
+2250 TVVTSQDYIYLPSYV
-2265 ELNVLV
+2265 ELAAI
-2271 TTVPYNNEGS
+2271 TTDPYDDEGYA
-2281 VISWICNDDKGT
+2281 ISWMDDST
-2293 APQKRIKTQ
+2293 DRIKKQ
-2302 NGVAAKYWTR
+2302 NGIAKKYWTR
-2312 SAYKGYDRY
+2312 SAMKGYDRY
-2321 WTYIA
+2321 WVYIA
-2326 EDGSVNGNLTYA
+2326 EDGSANGNLTHA
-2338 YTQTKNGIC
+2338 YPQTKNGIC
-2347 PCFSI
+2347 PCYSI

>member
-1 MPFINKVT
+1 MNFIDRITIKGIT
-9 VRGTTYFLE
+9 YYLSRMTTE
-18 NLTDGSNIAKLPT
+18 DGHYYAKLPK
-31 AAQGLKAN
+31 LKQN
-39 DILVTEGTLGK
+39 DVIVTQSTLGELSLPDNINSLIEDLQK
-50 FTVTPGQLEDFKN
+50 DVEKKVDKEEGKGLSTNDYTNEDKAKVDSLAAYQLPMASE
-63 EVETNFSDLEQEFS
+63 S
-77 GKFET
+77 T
-82 LESGISEDMTQFQKN
+82 LGGIKAVAKDDTMTQSVG
-97 ITDDIGD
+97 IGTDGMLYT
-104 FKAEVD
+104 ASC
-110 KLVRYELPIA
+110 L
-120 TDSILGGVKAAIK
+120 
-133 DEAMTREVGVDA
+133 DEAKA
-145 DGKLWVAT
+145 
-153 DIDAAKEYTD
+153 YTD
-163 SKAYSVEI
+163 EQLAVYESFSIEI
-171 VDVLPT
+171 VDVLPDVSDA
-177 VEDAEDRT
+177 VENT
-185 FYLIPKTSG
+185 FYLVPKKSG

-203 TDADGNSQLDEFAG
+203 TDTEGNSQLDEFAG
-217 SSTEVVSELPT
+217 SSTEVVGSTDEVVNPN
-228 EGEIDVD
+228 EDVD

-245 YYKWISGNW
+245 YYKYIGGNW
-254 CMVAGSV
+254 CMVAGSI
-261 AKVLQS
+261 AKVVD
-267 TDELEHEVGNKYT
+267 TIEGETGNAFT

-301 FAMVGSDSY
+301 FVMVGSDSY
-310 NKTEIDDMVRNINT
+310 NKTEIDNMVRNINT
-324 AVGNNA
+324 DITNNA

-344 SALDSL
+344 NSLDSL

-355 ALDTEGYTYEADYGK
+355 ALDTEGYTYEADYGT

-379 VDNVFTLYEIKEGVK
+379 VENVFTLYETKEGVK
-394 TVKNRFVIQGGG
+394 TIKNRFVIQGGG
-406 GGAATT
+406 GTATT

-419 ITPSPAVFTKED
+419 ITPSPAVFTKEE

-439 SSVDED
+439 SSVDDD

-455 KIGNQVIAQG
+455 KVGNQVVAQG

-480 IIGTQK
+480 IVGTQK

-508 DVRIESDFKDSRT
+508 DVRIESDFRDSRT

-548 VEIGTANVSASG
+548 VEIGTATVSASG
-560 TQQTYT
+560 TQQAYT
-566 IPAHEHGTH
+566 IPAQERGTH

-586 DIPIETDH
+586 DIPIETNH
-594 IYRDIIWYNE
+594 IYRDIIWYDE
-604 ESEQPIVGCIYRYDH
+604 ESEQPVIGCIYRHDY
-619 YGVVK
+619 YGVVE

-643 TPTVELIEDGV
+643 TPIVELIEDGV

-680 QIKCIETVVEIHVD
+680 QIRCKETVVEIYVN
-694 VVDLGYTIAPVVAN
+694 VIELGYDIAPVVAN
-708 LAFDFNPVGKS
+708 LAFDFNPVGRS

-726 WKDASTGV
+726 WQDTNTGV
-734 TMYVS
+734 AMTVS

-752 SDGNQYFCIKAG
+752 SDGNQYFCVKAG

-781 DGAEFKCVFKTTN
+781 DGAEFKFVFKTTN

-806 SGADIPVGIEM
+806 SGIDIPVGIEM

-831 FLNIPYSEDDT
+831 FLNIPYSEDDV
-842 IEFDLNINTIGEGDD
+842 IEFDLNINTLGEEDD
-857 AESYIMTYEDGVPYR
+857 AESYIMSYEDGVPYR

-922 DAPNAEEMIARYER
+922 DASNAEEMIARYER

-949 KLAEKCPQLKIIKI
+949 RLAEKCPQLKIIKL

-968 TVGKDNKVKAT
+968 TVNKDDKVKGC
-979 TIQCVHVGGDPVLDN
+979 TIQCVHAGGDPILDN
-994 WTAVNSSHSGQGTTS
+994 WTAVNAGHSGQGTTS
-1009 DKYGISGRNVRL
+1009 NKYGISGRNIRL
-1021 IMNNDNTEITMGDGT
+1021 IMNYDDTEITMGDGT
-1036 TKYVNGEGKVTL
+1036 TKYVNGEGKVAL

-1075 ANRYERYLPYQ
+1075 AKRYERYLPYQ
-1086 TVANKRDSKTK
+1086 TVASKRDSKTK

-1108 VKEIGDLA
+1108 VKEIGDLST
-1116 KHTEFQDNEWHYYG
+1116 HTEFQDNEWHYYG

-1142 TRANDPKDVKEFTV
+1142 TRANDPNDVKEFTI
-1156 EIADNTMPCSEFPS
+1156 EIADNTLPCSEFPS
-1170 GQGTYPIAKEDW
+1170 GEDTYPIAKENW

-1241 ATDEEFVNE
+1241 ATDEEFVDE

-1257 DAALYYYLFTERY
+1257 DAALYYYVFTERY

-1294 ESDYYKASAQYYE
+1294 AGDYYKDSAEYYE
-1307 IDNEKASI
+1307 IDNKKASI

-1321 DFWGYDFDTGLG
+1321 DLWAYDYDTALG

-1346 EDIDLDENNS
+1346 EDIDFDENNS

-1373 MQGGLTRV
+1373 MQSGLNRV
-1381 YNAVKEAWSAV
+1381 YNAVKDSWVAE
-1392 DLINE
+1392 DLITE

-1428 NSIPKLDRNYLKER
+1428 NSIPKLDKGFLKER

-1465 YLASSVTNDTN
+1465 YLTTSVTSDTN

-1481 VNSPVGAVVPY
+1481 VNSPVDAVVPY
-1492 EYKLKIIP
+1492 EYKLKIVP

-1517 IRAKAGQEVILSAD
+1517 VRAKAGEEVVLSAD
-1531 FEKAD
+1531 FKKAD

-1547 IMELDGIAPCYIK
+1547 IMELDGVSPCYIK

-1565 NATKLKKLTIG
+1565 NATKLKKLIIG
-1576 NHTPGYSNPYMETLN
+1576 NHTDDYSNPYMETLN

-1661 LTDDNFVLPT
+1661 LTDDALVLPT
-1671 NKLDTFTEENCPY
+1671 DRLDTFTEENCPY
-1684 IDEKSIVEK
+1684 IDEKEIVLDAVD
-1693 SIKTLTEVRL
+1693 TLTELRL
-1703 TGIDW
+1703 VGIDW
-1708 ILESTDL
+1708 TGENSITNSTL
-1715 LNKILNKF
+1715 LNQILKMY
-1723 KNHLAG
+1723 KSHITG
-1729 KVHIAGGIRQ
+1729 KVHVAGSVRQ
-1739 RELDAYADAWPDLKV
+1739 RELDAWAAAWPDLTV
-1754 TYNSIITQY
+1754 TYNGIIDQY
-1763 PATFLNW
+1763 AVTFMNA
-1770 DGTPVLDKNGNPYVQ
+1770 DGNAILDKNGNAYVQ
-1785 YVDQGYKPYDP
+1785 WVDQGAKPYDP
-1796 TDMDMS
+1796 IAEG
-1802 TPVDIDR
+1802 DIDT
-1809 PTRESTA
+1809 PTIPST
-1816 ENNFT
+1816 EQYNYE
-1821 FAGWHG
+1821 FASWDGIG
-1827 LDVMAQ
+1827 VNVT
-1833 APITVTALYTSEIR
+1833 APITVTAVYNAVLR

-1855 MQGVPLVTKENVPY
+1855 QKDMVITTKENVPY
-1869 GFAVEYDGEWP
+1869 GTGVEYDGSWP
-1880 TMTDNEDAL
+1880 TMTDNEDSL
-1889 IFNVFAGW
+1889 IYNIFAGW
-1897 DKSTGFI
+1897 DKNTGFI
-1904 SGDTDVYAK
+1904 TGDTDVYAK
-1913 WETANGLPSS
+1913 WDTVNGLPSTGMDLS
-1923 GTDIKKMSV
+1923 EMSPV
-1932 AQIYGV
+1932 QIYSV
-1938 ATSGNSDNYF
+1938 ATSGKAANYF
-1948 EDGDYIDIK
+1948 DQQDYFDVR
-1957 LGNDYSYKNDNII
+1957 LGNDYSFTNVNESLVADEVIFD
-1970 ENIIINN
+1970 
-1977 STVLNGTESKVV
+1977 GTEDKVIDT
-1989 ESDIKLCGS
+1989 EIQLFGENETS
-1998 DSPAFT
+1998 FT
-2004 MAIDFEFGTN
+2004 MAIDFEF
-2014 DTTSPIRPTLVSCFE
+2014 TSHNSNEATLVSCYEMSGAEGFR
-2029 NANSKGLRLF
+2029 LRSN
-2039 YGADGNPAIQW
+2039 GTNPVLQW
-2050 GDQSMTVG
+2050 GDVSKVVG
-2058 RGTQRNMVV
+2058 RGTQRDMLV
-2067 IRHEKGKEF
+2067 IRHIKGDDKLYLYSFNGGATENG
-2076 IHVYA
+2076 VYA
-2081 FNSASAV
+2081 DTIMT
-2088 VGSYSADI
+2088 GT
-2096 DYQKLTRTTQQFT
+2096 LTRTSLTSTAASIVLGAFKFPT
-2109 DRPVIIGGFRY
+2109 SGVI
-2120 DPEAGLDVGKLGGL
+2120 DGLSNGI
-2134 CKGTVHWVKIWN
+2134 VHWAKVWL
-2146 EDLGDADARNLAAWT
+2146 EDLGDIAAKNLVAWP
-2161 HETVRFQYCG
+2161 HETLRFEYCG
-2171 SGRYQVNPNTGRMTG
+2171 ANRYYTNSNMGYKAC
-2186 ASFICENLLTY
+2186 ASFISKDLLQY
-2197 NYHINSSQSNVGG
+2197 SYHMTASGNNSNAGG
-2210 WEASEMRDF
+2210 WDGLNGDSEMRKF
-2219 CNERIYDAFPTVWK
+2219 CNERIYNAFPTVWK
-2233 SIIKKPY
+2233 SIIKQTE
-2240 IPANIGNDST
+2240 IPTSAGNKSTGIITSKDCVYLPSYVEMCGISSGSANSDTYMSEGT
-2250 TVVSSQDYIYLPSCK
+2250 TISWMTSNAARIKTKDGVASNYWLRSPVVSSDKYFVYVAATGTCSITSY
-2265 ELNVLV
+2265 VL
-2271 TTVPYNNEGS
+2271 PYNN
-2281 VISWICNDDKGT
+2281 
-2293 APQKRIKTQ
+2293 Q
-2302 NGVAAKYWTR
+2302 
-2312 SAYKGYDRY
+2312 
-2321 WTYIA
+2321 
-2326 EDGSVNGNLTYA
+2326 
-2338 YTQTKNGIC
+2338 GIC
-2347 PCFSI
+2347 PCVSI

>member
-9 VRGTTYFLE
+9 VRGTTYYLE
-18 NLTDGSNIAKLPT
+18 NLTDGSNIVKLPK
-31 AAQGLKAN
+31 GISAN
-39 DILVTEGTLGK
+39 DEFVTRNTLGQ
-50 FTVTPGQLEDFKN
+50 FTVSEQELEDFKN
-63 EVETNFSDLEQEFS
+63 EIT
-77 GKFET
+77 GKFDDFKTESDTKFNEFDTEISGEIET
-82 LESGISEDMTQFQKN
+82 FKTD
-97 ITDDIGD
+97 ITDDLNE

-110 KLVRYELPIA
+110 KLVRYELPVA
-120 TDSILGGVKAAIK
+120 SADTLGGVQPVTKTDDMIY
-133 DEAMTREVGVDA
+133 EVGVDA
-145 DGKLWVAT
+145 EGKLWVVS
-153 DIDAAKEYTD
+153 DLEDSKQYTD
-163 SKAYSVEI
+163 SKSYSLEI
-171 VDVLPT
+171 VDVLPA
-177 VEDAEDRT
+177 VEDAADRT
-185 FYLIPKTSG
+185 FYLIPKASG

-203 TDADGNSQLDEFAG
+203 TKTTADEEGNEIVESQLDEFAG
-217 SSTEVVSELPT
+217 SSTEVVSELPA

-235 YIVYDGNVCL
+235 YIVYDGTVCL

-261 AKVLQS
+261 AKIVD
-267 TDELEHEVGNKYT
+267 TVEGEVGNEYT
-280 DYYVKNGEIYFH
+280 DYYVKSGEIYFH

-301 FAMVGSDSY
+301 FVMVGSDSY

-324 AVGNNA
+324 AVSNNA

-406 GGAATT
+406 GGTATT

-439 SSVDED
+439 SSVDAD

-455 KIGNQVIAQG
+455 KLGNQVIAQG

-480 IIGTQK
+480 IVGTQK

-508 DVRIESDFKDSRT
+508 DVRIESDFRDSRT
-521 YTAGSPVNFTYK
+521 YAAGSPVNFTYK
-533 PYGSIPKTVHFKLDG
+533 PYGSISKTVHFKLDG
-548 VEIGTANVSASG
+548 VEIGTATVSASG

-566 IPAHEHGTH
+566 IPAQEHGTH
-575 LFEAY
+575 LFETY

-604 ESEQPIVGCIYRYDH
+604 ELEQPIIGCIYRYDY
-619 YGVVK
+619 YGVVT

-680 QIKCIETVVEIHVD
+680 QIKCKETVVEIHVD
-694 VVDLGYTIAPVVAN
+694 VVELGYDISPVVAN
-708 LAFDFNPVGKS
+708 LAFDFNPVGRS

-726 WKDASTGV
+726 WQDINTGV
-734 TMYVS
+734 TMSVS

-806 SGADIPVGIEM
+806 SGTDIPVGIEM

-842 IEFDLNINTIGEGDD
+842 IEFDLNINILGEGDD

-903 MKAYSA
+903 MKAYVA

-968 TVGKDNKVKAT
+968 TVGKDNKVKDT
-979 TIQCVHVGGDPVLDN
+979 TIQCVHVGGDPILDN
-994 WTAVNSSHSGQGTTS
+994 WTAVNCSHSGQGTTS

-1053 PNNFFNIKLNIA
+1053 PNNFFNFKANIA

-1075 ANRYERYLPYQ
+1075 AKRYERFLPYQ

-1102 VNCIVF
+1102 VNAIIF
-1108 VKEIGDLA
+1108 VKEIGDLS
-1116 KHTEFQDNEWHYYG
+1116 KHTEFQDNEWHFYA

-1142 TRANDPKDVKEFTV
+1142 SRANDPKDVKEFTV

-1170 GQGTYPIAKEDW
+1170 GQDTYPIAKEDW

-1187 AYDNIFIT
+1187 SYDNIWVYGY
-1195 ANDEEGEF
+1195 DEEGEF

-1257 DAALYYYLFTERY
+1257 DAALYFYLFTERY

-1294 ESDYYKASAQYYE
+1294 KSDYYKDSAQYYE
-1307 IDNEKASI
+1307 IDNTKASI
-1315 NNGYRF
+1315 NGGYRF
-1321 DFWGYDFDTGLG
+1321 DFWSYDNDTALG

-1373 MQGGLTRV
+1373 MQGGLNRV
-1381 YNAVKEAWSAV
+1381 YNAVKDAWSAV

-1481 VNSPVGAVVPY
+1481 VNSPVNAVVPY
-1492 EYKLKIIP
+1492 EYKLKIVP

-1517 IRAKAGQEVILSAD
+1517 VRAKAGEEVVLSAD

-1547 IMELDGIAPCYIK
+1547 IMELDGVSPCYIK

-1565 NATKLKKLTIG
+1565 NATKLKKLIIG
-1576 NHTPGYSNPYMETLN
+1576 NHTDGYSNPYMETLN

-1634 TFATNG
+1634 TFATHG
-1640 KINSASLPA
+1640 KINTASLPA

-1661 LTDDNFVLPT
+1661 LTDDTLVLPT
-1671 NKLDTFTEENCPY
+1671 DKLDTFTEENCPY
-1684 IDEKSIVEK
+1684 IDEKSIVEEA
-1693 SIKTLTEVRL
+1693 IDTLTEVRL

-1708 ILESTDL
+1708 ILESSDM
-1715 LNKILNKF
+1715 LNKILSKF

-1729 KVHIAGGIRQ
+1729 KVHIAGGVRQ
-1739 RELDAYADAWPDLKV
+1739 RELDAYAEVWPDLTV

-1770 DGTPVLDKNGNPYVQ
+1770 DGTPVLDKNGDPYVQ
-1785 YVDQGYKPYDP
+1785 YVDQGSKPYDP
-1796 TDMDMS
+1796 ITAGE
-1802 TPVDIDR
+1802 IDA
-1809 PTRESTA
+1809 PIKESTA
-1816 ENNFT
+1816 QYNFT
-1821 FAGWHG
+1821 FDSWHG

-1855 MQGVPLVTKENVPY
+1855 IEGVPLVTKEDVPY
-1869 GFAVEYDGEWP
+1869 GSAVQYDGEWP

-1904 SGDTDVYAK
+1904 SCDTDVYAK
-1913 WETANGLPSS
+1913 WETANGLPVS
-1923 GTDIKKMSV
+1923 GTEMYDMSV
-1932 AQIYGV
+1932 AQIYSV
-1938 ATSGNSDNYF
+1938 ATSGNSSNYF
-1948 EDGDYIDIK
+1948 EDRDYIDIQ
-1957 LGNDYSYKNDNII
+1957 LGNDYSYNNVAENVIISNDTILDGSESNI
-1970 ENIIINN
+1970 
-1977 STVLNGTESKVV
+1977 V
-1989 ESDIKLCGS
+1989 ESDVKLCGS

-2004 MAIDFEFGTN
+2004 MAIDFEFGIN

-2039 YGADGNPAIQW
+2039 YGTDGNPAIQW
-2050 GDQSMTVG
+2050 GDQTMTVG
-2058 RGTQRNMVV
+2058 YGTQRNMVV
-2067 IRHEKGKEF
+2067 IRHAQGQET
-2076 IHVYA
+2076 IHVYV
-2081 FNSASAV
+2081 FNSANA
-2088 VGSYSADI
+2088 SYSESI
-2096 DYQKLTRTTQQFT
+2096 SYKSLTRTTQQFT
-2109 DRPVIIGGFRY
+2109 DRPIIIGGFRY
-2120 DPEAGLDVGKLGGL
+2120 DPEAGADVGNLGGL
-2134 CKGTVHWVKIWN
+2134 CNGTVHWVKVWH
-2146 EDLGDADARNLAAWT
+2146 EDLGDVDARNLAAWT

-2171 SGRYQVNPNTGRMTG
+2171 TGRYQVNPNTGRMTG
-2186 ASFICENLLTY
+2186 ASFICKDLLAY
-2197 NYHINSSQSNVGG
+2197 NYYINSSNVNDGG
-2210 WEASEMRDF
+2210 WEASAMRDF
-2219 CNERIYDAFPTVWK
+2219 CNSRVYNAFPAIWK
-2233 SIIKKPY
+2233 SVIKQPY
-2240 IPANIGNDST
+2240 IPANIGNKST
-2250 TVVSSQDYIYLPSCK
+2250 TVVTSQDYIYLPSYV
-2265 ELNVLV
+2265 EL
-2271 TTVPYNNEGS
+2271 TAITGDPYDDEGS
-2281 VISWICNDDKGT
+2281 VISWMTSAAN
-2293 APQKRIKTQ
+2293 RIKEQ
-2302 NGVAAKYWTR
+2302 NGIASKYWTR
-2312 SAYKGYDRY
+2312 SAMKDYTYY
-2321 WTYIA
+2321 WVYIA
-2326 EDGSVNGNLTYA
+2326 EDGSALYPLQNA
-2338 YTQTKNGIC
+2338 YPQTKNGIC